1 MPETRRMT
9 TYSKEADKK
18 KITPQETIKSA
29 YKIMESCELCP
40 RKCKVNRLSGEKG
53 FCGTGAKAVVS
64 SAGPHFGEES
74 VLVGSGGSG
83 TIFFAGCNL
92 GCVFC
97 QNYNISQLHHGDEV
111 EIYDLVNM
119 MLQLQIR
126 GCININ
132 FVTPTHVVPHIIE
145 SVHIARTKG
154 LKIPTVYNC
163 GGYESIE
170 SLQLLTGTID
180 IYMPDA
186 KYFNSD
192 SSNKY
197 SFAEDYPDVMK
208 AALREMHRQVGDL
221 KIKDGLAIRGLLI
234 RHLVM
239 PNNVAASKD
248 IIDFLANEVSKNTFV
263 NIMEQYRPTF
273 KAHNFP
279 EINRPITRQEFHT
292 VYKYAKERDLR
303 LADQD

>member
-1 MPETRRMT
+1 MHEANNKKTTPE
-9 TYSKEADKK
+9 
-18 KITPQETIKSA
+18 QVIKTA

-40 RKCKVNRLSGEKG
+40 RRCKVNRLNDEKG
-53 FCGTGAKAVVS
+53 FCGTKVKAVVS

-74 VLVGSGGSG
+74 VLVGNGGSG

-97 QNYNISQLHHGDEV
+97 QNYDISQLRHGNEV
-111 EIYDLVNM
+111 EIEDLVNM
-119 MLQLQIR
+119 ILQLQGR
-126 GCININ
+126 DCKNIN
-132 FVTPTHVVPHIIE
+132 FVTPAHVTPHIIE

-170 SLQLLTGTID
+170 PLQLLAGTID

-186 KYFNSD
+186 KYLNPP
-192 SSNKY
+192 SSEKY
-197 SFAEDYPDVMK
+197 SFARNYPEIMK
-208 AALREMHRQVGDL
+208 SALQEMHRQVGDL
-221 KIKDGLAIRGLLI
+221 EIEDGVASRGLLV

-239 PNNVAASKD
+239 PENVAGSLD
-248 IIDFLANEVSKNTFV
+248 IIDFLANEISDNTFV

-273 KAHNFP
+273 KARDFP
-279 EINRPITRQEFHT
+279 EINRSITHKEFNT
-292 VYKYAKERDLR
+292 VYEYAKKRGLR
-303 LADQD
+303 LAD